1 MHQSIQ
7 EQLIELVN
15 KTHIHMD
22 LIIQK
27 SGHGRVSKYVFMV
40 ELSLFRPISS
50 GFSVEVGLEAVI
62 EHTYT
67 CVLRSGNVQMT
78 TLYYSPTPE
87 SIWGVHGLTKRRKR
101 EALLMLSSNLHHVL
115 DCMSTVFTWS

>member
-1 MHQSIQ
+1 
-7 EQLIELVN
+7 
-15 KTHIHMD
+15 MD

-115 DCMSTVFTWS
+115 SASQNVQARAETSKLEPKGQSLSQKVKA

>member
-1 MHQSIQ
+1 
-7 EQLIELVN
+7 
-15 KTHIHMD
+15 MD

-27 SGHGRVSKYVFMV
+27 SGHGRVSKYVYMV

-78 TLYYSPTPE
+78 TLYYSPTP
-87 SIWGVHGLTKRRKR
+87 
-101 EALLMLSSNLHHVL
+101 
-115 DCMSTVFTWS
+115 